1 MGECSYTL
9 DSSKEV
15 IVRERFTGGITVR
28 GKAGEECNLLKSVF
42 YSFPNTFLIDA
53 VIKEDERE
61 IQISRS
67 EELIISNM
75 ITSLATLSS

>member
-15 IVRERFTGGITVR
+15 IVRECFTGGIIVR

-53 VIKEDERE
+53 VIEERE
-61 IQISRS
+61 IQISRI

>member
-1 MGECSYTL
+1 MRIGSRRKCVILEEEDVEECSYTL

-53 VIKEDERE
+53 VI
-61 IQISRS
+61 
-67 EELIISNM
+67 
-75 ITSLATLSS
+75 